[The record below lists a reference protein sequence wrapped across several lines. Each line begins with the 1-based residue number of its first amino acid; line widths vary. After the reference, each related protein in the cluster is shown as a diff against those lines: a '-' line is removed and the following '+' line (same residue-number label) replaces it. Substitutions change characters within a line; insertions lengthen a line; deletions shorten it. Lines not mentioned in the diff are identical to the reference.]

1 MLLTRFTAILVAAPR
16 YCCCCCV
23 LALCGLWGSVANDFT
38 TFYGIV
44 RCIRNKVSFH
54 FIFLREH
61 RENIV
66 NKSQSNDSTNCKL
79 LAAVWQ
85 PQVASNYNAVS
96 HILNYEINRNLS
108 GNFNLPAGGRQA
120 GKGGGIKAAWL
131 LICKQLWATVAINYT
146 YLSLHLHLSLSSRRR
161 RSQQCGGKQ
170 SEHFGHSRRQSQ
182 FVVLVSLESHHSA
195 SLLDASVQEPA
206 GKLLINKPHP
216 TTLPS
221 PTLFH
226 CLSNFHLVKFSWQ
239 LHFAA

>member
-1 MLLTRFTAILVAAPR
+1 MNGACHSSSATYYALYMVYIDFYRNLHNHVWHLFIDACVRRQEGEEKEGEGEKRMKRITYFHMLLTRFTAILVAAPR

-131 LICKQLWATVAINYT
+131 LICKQL
-146 YLSLHLHLSLSSRRR
+146 
-161 RSQQCGGKQ
+161 
-170 SEHFGHSRRQSQ
+170 
-182 FVVLVSLESHHSA
+182 
-195 SLLDASVQEPA
+195 
-206 GKLLINKPHP
+206 
-216 TTLPS
+216 
-221 PTLFH
+221 
-226 CLSNFHLVKFSWQ
+226 
-239 LHFAA
+239 